1 MTTVTSAGAGSGL
14 DLESIIS
21 SSVAAK
27 KSQLLTPVSNRKT
40 ETQLTLSGLS
50 QLKSTIST
58 FTTALDKL
66 SAKDAFN
73 QRTTAI
79 TQDSTDPVYSVET
92 NDDASNGQYNVVV
105 NKLAK
110 TSKFETT
117 FGSSTTAL
125 ATEDGKL
132 TFSAGDETF
141 SVDVKKGDTL
151 QQIRKRINNSGSNFG
166 LTANIV
172 NTSDGKA
179 KLVMDSGVSGTGKD
193 LIVKAS
199 VASLNA
205 FTTSTSNSPHMTQT
219 QTAEDAIITV
229 DGNELTSDTNV
240 FDDKIQGLKL
250 TAIRTSDTETT
261 TTTTDGT
268 TTTTTGF
275 KSNRLDVT
283 TDTSA
288 IKDLVQNFVSA
299 YNTLVEKT
307 TALGKRNTIVG
318 GESQDDGG
326 YLAGDSMPRSIQNY
340 VTNMISTPSSKTS
353 TSNISTIFQLGISMD
368 NSGVLSLD
376 SDTFDTALDDNYEQV
391 VSLFGGTD
399 GLAGTLS
406 TGLKDYTK
414 TGGLISIRTDGLN
427 TDLSA
432 LTQKQADITTQMT
445 KYEASLRAQ
454 YGNLDTL
461 LASMNSSASYL
472 SAISTS
478 SS

>member
-27 KSQLLTPVSNRKT
+27 QSQLLTPVTNRKT
-40 ETQLTLSGLS
+40 ETQLTISGLS
-50 QLKSTIST
+50 QLKSTISN
-58 FTTALDKL
+58 FTSALDNL
-66 SAKDAFN
+66 SESGAFN
-73 QRTTAI
+73 KRTTDI
-79 TQDSTDPVYSVET
+79 TQDSEDPVYSVET
-92 NDDASNGQYNVVV
+92 NDDASNGQYNITV
-105 NKLAK
+105 NKLAT

-117 FGSSTTAL
+117 FGSSTSSL
-125 ATEDGKL
+125 ATEDGTL
-132 TFSAGDETF
+132 TFTAGDETF
-141 SVDVKKGDTL
+141 TVDVKKGDTL

-179 KLVMDSGVSGTGKD
+179 KLVMDSGVSGTGND
-193 LIVKAS
+193 LSVTAS
-199 VASLNA
+199 VSSLSA
-205 FTTSTSNSPHMTQT
+205 FTTASMTKT
-219 QTAEDAIITV
+219 QSAADAVITV

-261 TTTTDGT
+261 TSTDSDGNT
-268 TTTTTGF
+268 TTTTSF

-283 TDTSA
+283 TDTTS
-288 IKDLVQNFVSA
+288 IKELVQKFVDA

-307 TALGKRNTIVG
+307 TALGKRNTVVG
-318 GESQDDGG
+318 GETQDDGG
-326 YLAGDSMPRSIQNY
+326 ALAGDSMPRSIQNY
-340 VTNMISTPSSKTS
+340 ITNMISTPSENTS
-353 TSNISTIFQLGISMD
+353 TSNISTIFQLGITMD
-368 NSGVLSLD
+368 NEGVLSLD
-376 SDTFDTALDDNYEQV
+376 SDTFDDALEDNYEQV
-391 VSLFGGTD
+391 VALFGGSD

-406 TGLKDYTK
+406 KGLKDYTK

-432 LTQKQADITTQMT
+432 LTQKQADIATQMT

-472 SAISTS
+472 SALSTS

>member
-27 KSQLLTPVSNRKT
+27 QSQLLTPVSNRKT

-58 FTTALDKL
+58 FTTSLDKL
-66 SAKDAFN
+66 SAKGAFN

-105 NKLAK
+105 NKLAT

-117 FGSSTTAL
+117 FDSSTTAL
-125 ATEDGKL
+125 ATEDGTL
-132 TFSAGDETF
+132 TFSAGDEKF

-193 LIVKAS
+193 LNVTAS
-199 VASLNA
+199 VSSLSA
-205 FTTSTSNSPHMTQT
+205 FTTSSMTKT
-219 QTAEDAIITV
+219 QSAADAVITV

-250 TAIRTSDTETT
+250 TAIRTSDTESTT
-261 TTTTDGT
+261 TTASDGT

-275 KSNRLDVT
+275 KSNKLDVT

-288 IKDLVQNFVSA
+288 IKSLVQNFVDA
-299 YNTLVEKT
+299 YNTLVDKT

-368 NSGVLSLD
+368 NDGVLSLD

-391 VSLFGGTD
+391 VSLFGGSD

-432 LTQKQADITTQMT
+432 LTQKQADIATQMT